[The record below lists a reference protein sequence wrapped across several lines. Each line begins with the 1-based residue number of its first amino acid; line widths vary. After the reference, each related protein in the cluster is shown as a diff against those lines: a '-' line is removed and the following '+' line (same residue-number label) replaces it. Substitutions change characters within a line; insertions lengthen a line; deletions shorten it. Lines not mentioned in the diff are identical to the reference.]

1 MGSSEAADG
10 TATQS
15 SLRDAMRSNDR
26 SSPKPILDRPAL
38 EKALKANG
46 VVLKN
51 PDRHLDV
58 FYQQLHRSG
67 YPPLPEFIAELRG
80 KKTGGPL
87 TPMSSSISRRQGKRR
102 PQLPKALLDYLEHT
116 DDFEVCT
123 SNVQLAQ
130 TSSNGSTTKL
140 AVELQDG
147 HVVESVLM
155 RHEGRVTICVSSQ
168 VGCAMGCTFCAT
180 GTMGIKGSLSSG
192 EILEQLVHGS
202 KILAQGSNDTSI
214 RNVVFMGMGEP
225 LNNYQN
231 VLAACRSMIDR
242 RTWNLAHNRV
252 TVSTVGVVPR
262 MRDLTRDLPQVNL
275 ALSLHAPTQ
284 EMRERIVPSAR
295 GTPLASLVEAVDAHM
310 MALVN
315 TQDNPQGNGPLDQ
328 EKERQFAS
336 KKRRAMIEY
345 VMLTGPTSTLEAAH
359 QLGKLCE
366 GRQLVINLIP
376 YNKTDVK
383 DKLSCPSEEHM
394 MKFRSIVSQY
404 GSFCSIRRTMGSD
417 ISGACG
423 QLVVEQQKAT
433 QNMKVADIEDG
444 FDSART
450 SRKENVS
457 VKRPA
462 KRKTQNSDRHRDENN
477 EGVVRGLTVA
487 STIAATCFIVSGTCL
502 LLQRRRR

>member
-1 MGSSEAADG
+1 M
-10 TATQS
+10 
-15 SLRDAMRSNDR
+15 RDTL
-26 SSPKPILDRPAL
+26 SPKPILDRPAL

-51 PDRHLDV
+51 TQRHLDV
-58 FYQQLHRSG
+58 FYQQLHRGG
-67 YPPLPEFIAELRG
+67 YPPLPDLVADLRG
-80 KKTGGPL
+80 KRTGGPL
-87 TPMSSSISRRQGKRR
+87 TPMSSSIAISKRPGKR
-102 PQLPKALLDYLEHT
+102 PQLPKALLDYLENT
-116 DDFEVCT
+116 DDFDVCT
-123 SNVQLAQ
+123 SKIQLAQ
-130 TSSNGSTTKL
+130 TSSDGSTTKL

-192 EILEQLVHGS
+192 EIMEQLVHGS
-202 KILAQGSNDTSI
+202 KLLSKGSDSSI

-252 TVSTVGVVPR
+252 TVSTVGVVTR

-284 EMRERIVPSAR
+284 EMREKIVPAAK
-295 GTPLASLVEAVDAHM
+295 GTPIESLIDAVDAHM

-315 TQDNPQGNGPLDQ
+315 TQDNPQGNAPLDQ

-359 QLGKLCE
+359 QLGKLCD
-366 GRQLVINLIP
+366 GRQLVVNLIP
-376 YNKTDVK
+376 YNKTDVE
-383 DKLSCPSEEHM
+383 DELSCPSEEHM

-423 QLVVEQQKAT
+423 QLVVEQQKGK
-433 QNMKVADIEDG
+433 QNMKVVGDIEDG
-444 FDSART
+444 FGSART
-450 SRKENVS
+450 SKKENVS
-457 VKRPA
+457 VKRPS
-462 KRKTQNSDRHRDENN
+462 KRKTHNSERHRDKNN
-477 EGVVRGLTVA
+477 EGVVRGLTIA
-487 STIAATCFIVSGTCL
+487 SAIAATCFIVSGTFL
-502 LLQRRRR
+502 LLQRRKSKI

>member
-1 MGSSEAADG
+1 M
-10 TATQS
+10 
-15 SLRDAMRSNDR
+15 RDPL
-26 SSPKPILDRPAL
+26 SPKPILDRPAL

-51 PDRHLDV
+51 PGRHLDV

-67 YPPLPEFIAELRG
+67 YPPLKELIAELRG
-80 KKTGGPL
+80 RTTSTHGNNENSEAVTGASV
-87 TPMSSSISRRQGKRR
+87 TPRSSSISKRPGKR
-102 PQLPKALLDYLEHT
+102 PQLPKALLDYLENT

-123 SNVQLAQ
+123 SRIQLAQ

-202 KILAQGSNDTSI
+202 TILAQGSDSSI

-231 VLAACRSMIDR
+231 VLVACRSMIDR

-252 TVSTVGVVPR
+252 TVSTVGVVSR

-284 EMRERIVPSAR
+284 EMREKIVPAAR
-295 GTPLASLVEAVDAHM
+295 GTPIESLIEAVDAHM

-315 TQDNPQGNGPLDQ
+315 TQDNPQGNDPLDQ
-328 EKERQFAS
+328 EKERQYAS

-359 QLGKLCE
+359 QLGKLCD
-366 GRQLVINLIP
+366 GRELVVNLIP

-417 ISGACG
+417 IAGACG
-423 QLVVEQQKAT
+423 QLVVEQQKAKEK
-433 QNMKVADIEDG
+433 MKVADIEDG
-444 FDSART
+444 FENKRT
-450 SRKENVS
+450 SRKEVNVTI
-457 VKRPA
+457 KRPA
-462 KRKTQNSDRHRDENN
+462 KKKSQNPDRRREKNN
-477 EGVVRGLTVA
+477 ERLVRGLTTA
-487 STIAATCFIVSGTCL
+487 SAIAATCFIVSGAFL